1 MVPTGKA
8 KRLLLINHT
17 TKTIHSSS
25 LPTGE
30 NEKVNRLMN
39 NKLGGKIMK
48 EFVT

>member
-1 MVPTGKA
+1 MVPAGKV
-8 KRLLLINHT
+8 KRLSSVNHT
-17 TKTIHSSS
+17 AKTIHSSS

-30 NEKVNRLMN
+30 NKKVNRLMN